1 MDNLTVVNESVQRYV
16 DILTNSGF
24 KALFS
29 DRNNKDAV
37 MSIINTFLPEH
48 RRVVD
53 IEYMP
58 TEHQGQTVG
67 SKEYRYDFMCR
78 DADGVVFIVEMQN
91 YSDSY
96 WFRRCVSYASRAY
109 DRQNRRGE
117 RYDVP
122 PVYLIGLM
130 GTEIRH
136 EDMSQWENEFVSE
149 YSFREKRTNELLDE
163 TICIIFVEM
172 AKFSKAVH
180 ECQSDVDRMI
190 YLLKNM
196 GRLHN
201 QPADLQREIY
211 SRIFEA
217 CEIAMFDESK
227 RIEYDK
233 DMYDERRYRSEL
245 WTARME
251 GIEEG
256 RQEGRMEGRMEGVSE
271 GKREIASKMISMGMS
286 DDDILTVTGLTPE
299 VLEGLKAM

>member
-1 MDNLTVVNESVQRYV
+1 MDNLTVV
-16 DILTNSGF
+16 
-24 KALFS
+24 
-29 DRNNKDAV
+29 
-37 MSIINTFLPEH
+37 
-48 RRVVD
+48 
-53 IEYMP
+53 
-58 TEHQGQTVG
+58 
-67 SKEYRYDFMCR
+67 
-78 DADGVVFIVEMQN
+78 
-91 YSDSY
+91 
-96 WFRRCVSYASRAY
+96 
-109 DRQNRRGE
+109 
-117 RYDVP
+117 
-122 PVYLIGLM
+122 
-130 GTEIRH
+130 
-136 EDMSQWENEFVSE
+136 NEFVSE

-172 AKFSKAVH
+172 AKFSKSIG
-180 ECQSDVDRMI
+180 ECRSDVDRMI

-256 RQEGRMEGRMEGVSE
+256 RMEGVSE
-271 GKREIASKMISMGMS
+271 GKREIACNLISMGMS
-286 DDDILTVTGLTPE
+286 DDDIITATGLSLE
-299 VLEGLKAM
+299 VLAELKTLQA